1 MPIVELVAA
10 VSSAVAVWM
19 TVKRHPWCWPVGLV
33 SVLIYGWV
41 FVGARLYSDAL
52 LQAVF
57 GAMLVYGWWRWRQH
71 LDTSGRVTLA
81 ALPLKS
87 ALGHLLVGAILALLL
102 GYAMQRWTNA
112 ALPWLDA
119 TLAAYSLVGEW
130 WQAKRHAAAWWMW
143 IGVDVIYV
151 GMYAYKDLY
160 ITALLYVGFVV
171 LAVIGLRAWLRVE
184 QNPPTAACGAVAP
197 N

>member
-41 FVGARLYSDAL
+41 FIGARLYSDAL

-57 GAMLVYGWWRWRQH
+57 GAMLLYGWWRWSQH

-81 ALPLKS
+81 GLPLKS
-87 ALGHLLVGAILALLL
+87 ALGHLLVGAVLALLL
-102 GYAMQRWTNA
+102 GYAMQRWTDA
-112 ALPWLDA
+112 SLPWLDA
-119 TLAAYSLVGEW
+119 ALAAYSLVGEW

-143 IGVDVIYV
+143 IVVDVIYV

-160 ITALLYVGFVV
+160 ITALLYIGFVV
-171 LAVIGLRAWLRVE
+171 LAVIGLRAWLQVE
-184 QNPPTAACGAVAP
+184 QDTPVAARDVVLP
-197 N
+197 